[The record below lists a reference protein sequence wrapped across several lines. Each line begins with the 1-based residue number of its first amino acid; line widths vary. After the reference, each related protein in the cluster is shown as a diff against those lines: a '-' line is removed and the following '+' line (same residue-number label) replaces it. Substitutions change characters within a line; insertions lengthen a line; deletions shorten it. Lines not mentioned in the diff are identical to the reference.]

1 MFDSDNNSSLQVH
14 QLMMSLYNVVKSFQP
29 YVLHELGSPTNKI
42 TFTDNLITNEYQI
55 SDLTMSLHIG

>member
-42 TFTDNLITNEYQI
+42 TFTGTLRLDKRWIAIVTLPFVR
-55 SDLTMSLHIG
+55 